1 MSEERFQTWTEYF
14 GPLHTTYDDHPDGY
28 VRKSTLY
35 GFETFSVD
43 HRAATDTSIIESSG
57 AVFGYITEGETILT
71 DYGAN
76 RYRVHLVAGQYFAT
90 SAPVRFN
97 FDPEVPTR
105 IMAVH
110 SSLFTPLRTFG
121 GPVEPKGR
129 LRYIDR
135 CSDTLLIAPP
145 RLGDP
150 CLNLLHF
157 PPGIHQTA
165 HTHPSVRCGAIASG
179 AGYCID
185 GDNNRLD
192 LLPGMMWII
201 PKDVVHSFHTADS
214 GDNLNVIA
222 YHPDTDW
229 GPEDETHPM
238 LNRTWVDGTKIDNTT
253 EQHANPD
260 VMTFT
265 Y

>member
-1 MSEERFQTWTEYF
+1 MIIDKFQTWTEYF
-14 GPLHTTYDDHPDGY
+14 GPLLTVTDTMPDGSL
-28 VRKSTLY
+28 RESTLY
-35 GFETFSVD
+35 GFETVSEE
-43 HRAATDTSIIESSG
+43 HAPATDATIIETRG
-57 AVFGYITEGETILT
+57 AVFGYVSEGTVMMR
-71 DYGAN
+71 DYTHN
-76 RYRVHLVAGQYFAT
+76 LEPVTLVAGQYFAV
-90 SAPVRFN
+90 SAPVTFLFN
-97 FDPEVPTR
+97 PDEPARLVAIHTTDFV
-105 IMAVH
+105 
-110 SSLFTPLRTFG
+110 PLRTIG

-135 CSDTLLIAPP
+135 CSDTLLISPP

-179 AGYCID
+179 AGFCID
-185 GDNNRLD
+185 GDGNRLD

-222 YHPDTDW
+222 FHPDTDW

-260 VMTFT
+260 VMVFD
-265 Y
+265 

>member
-1 MSEERFQTWTEYF
+1 MIIDKFQTWTEYF
-14 GPLHTTYDDHPDGY
+14 GPLLTVTDTMPDGSL
-28 VRKSTLY
+28 RESTLY
-35 GFETFSVD
+35 GFETVSEE
-43 HRAATDTSIIESSG
+43 HAAATDATIIETRG
-57 AVFGYITEGETILT
+57 AVFGYVSEGTVMMR
-71 DYGAN
+71 DYTHKLEP
-76 RYRVHLVAGQYFAT
+76 VTLVAGQYFAV
-90 SAPVRFN
+90 SAPVTFLFN
-97 FDPEVPTR
+97 PDEPARLVAIHTTDFV
-105 IMAVH
+105 
-110 SSLFTPLRTFG
+110 PLRTIG

-135 CSDTLLIAPP
+135 CSDTLLISPP

-165 HTHPSVRCGAIASG
+165 HTHPSVPMRR
-179 AGYCID
+179 
-185 GDNNRLD
+185 NRFRSR
-192 LLPGMMWII
+192 LLHRRRRQPPRPTPRHDVDY

-222 YHPDTDW
+222 FHPDTDW

-260 VMTFT
+260 VMVFD
-265 Y
+265 

>member
-1 MSEERFQTWTEYF
+1 MTVGEFRTWTEYW
-14 GPLHTTYDDHPDGY
+14 GELATVVDELLDGSVRHTTLHA
-28 VRKSTLY
+28 
-35 GFETFSVD
+35 FENVSEANRLRSSVTITEE
-43 HRAATDTSIIESSG
+43 RGS
-57 AVFGYITEGETILT
+57 AVFGYVTEGSVRIADSQTHERTIVL
-71 DYGAN
+71 N
-76 RYRVHLVAGQYFAT
+76 AGEYFALST
-90 SAPVRFN
+90 PVRFDL
-97 FDPEVPTR
+97 FPDRESRLVVVQCDRFVP
-105 IMAVH
+105 
-110 SSLFTPLRTFG
+110 FRTFG

-135 CSDTLLIAPP
+135 CSDSLLIAPP

-157 PPGIHQTA
+157 PPGIHQTM
-165 HTHPSVRCGAIASG
+165 HTHPSIRCGAIASG

-185 GDNNRLD
+185 GDNVKLD
-192 LLPGMMWII
+192 LLPGMVWVI
-201 PKDVVHSFHTADS
+201 PVDTVHSFHTADS

-253 EQHANPD
+253 EQHADPD
-260 VMTFT
+260 VMVFD
-265 Y
+265 